1 MHASR
6 AESTEAAW
14 PRATRSVALG
24 AEASACLR
32 QLASIVFRTAV
43 VASLACLVSCATKWR
58 EHEAMVEPGMSQA
71 EVLELLGEPSSKV
84 NVPPWGEQPSY
95 VRWQWNDNLS
105 TLATGAM
112 FPDTVPDRV
121 LAVSFDAE
129 GKVSEV
135 VLPREQNP

>member
-1 MHASR
+1 MIDREDELQSIGGR
-6 AESTEAAW
+6 PPGRRRIVVRTGL
-14 PRATRSVALG
+14 RSMLLG
-24 AEASACLR
+24 AVAAAVAAC
-32 QLASIVFRTAV
+32 S
-43 VASLACLVSCATKWR
+43 SKWR
-58 EHEAMVEPGMSQA
+58 EHESQISAGMSEA

-84 NVPPWGEQPSY
+84 KVPAWGEQAGY

-129 GKVSEV
+129 GKVTEV
-135 VLPREQNP
+135 VLPRPTGQ

>member
-1 MHASR
+1 MQACESAADGNGQHSRRASR
-6 AESTEAAW
+6 GGVSRTHGG
-14 PRATRSVALG
+14 VA
-24 AEASACLR
+24 R
-32 QLASIVFRTAV
+32 LASV
-43 VASLACLVSCATKWR
+43 VAIAMTLAACATKWR

-84 NVPPWGEQPSY
+84 NVPSWGEQPAY

-135 VLPREQNP
+135 VLPREPNP

>member
-1 MHASR
+1 MQVCESADGNDKASLRMSRGGASR
-6 AESTEAAW
+6 Q
-14 PRATRSVALG
+14 RAGVA
-24 AEASACLR
+24 
-32 QLASIVFRTAV
+32 Q
-43 VASLACLVSCATKWR
+43 LVSVVTLAMTLAACATKWR

-84 NVPPWGEQPSY
+84 NVPSWGEQPSY

-135 VLPREQNP
+135 VLPREQSP

>member
-1 MHASR
+1 MQPCESAADGKDRCSPRTSR
-6 AESTEAAW
+6 GGVSSPGAG
-14 PRATRSVALG
+14 VA
-24 AEASACLR
+24 R
-32 QLASIVFRTAV
+32 
-43 VASLACLVSCATKWR
+43 LVSVVTLAMILAACATKWR

-84 NVPPWGEQPSY
+84 NVPSWGEQPSY

-121 LAVSFDAE
+121 LAVRFDAE

-135 VLPREQNP
+135 VLPRQPSP

>member
-1 MHASR
+1 FPD
-6 AESTEAAW
+6 E
-14 PRATRSVALG
+14 RATLVWGAAAALIYVAPAIGGWIGDQVLGTRRTMLLG
-24 AEASACLR
+24 AVAAAGAAC
-32 QLASIVFRTAV
+32 S
-43 VASLACLVSCATKWR
+43 SKWR
-58 EHEAMVEPGMSQA
+58 EHESQISAGMSEA

-84 NVPPWGEQPSY
+84 KVPAWGEQAGY

-129 GKVSEV
+129 GKVTEV
-135 VLPREQNP
+135 VLPRPTGP